1 MNGEGGKK
9 NRTTMHPPWRFFLS
23 SIFQRPSDIKKKASK
38 HISVPYVYIHAY
50 VFHMALFH
58 TLYPTPHVAD
68 VGQTSYTLMPS
79 PRYARFLSFVCTHVY
94 IPSPGCRR

>member
-1 MNGEGGKK
+1 MNRGER
-9 NRTTMHPPWRFFLS
+9 RTERPCTHPGDSFYRQYSRDRL
-23 SIFQRPSDIKKKASK
+23 IQKKANK

-58 TLYPTPHVAD
+58 ILYPTPHVAD
-68 VGQTSYTLMPS
+68 VGQTSYTQMPS